1 MLFLLILECF
11 FVFLA
16 ANVLMDDI
24 GVHVKLA
31 DFGSCVDLRSI
42 ERGKNAELVGT
53 LIFMAPEVYCK

>member
-1 MLFLLILECF
+1 MF